1 MVKWTG
7 AKEGVRTDAD
17 ALVNIAGGL
26 RAVGTQSDS
35 IRFLPGFAGKWRG
48 IEVWSNPLII
58 QGDSANTAADTK
70 LSYVRISGVD
80 APHDAKGGPLI
91 VSSSANSTTFE
102 MNHSVF
108 SDNKGFYGGLSLRWV
123 RTAEICSSTFTG
135 NTATVGG
142 GVYITGGSD
151 INFVACAFTDNTARF
166 GGGIFLHQGYMSLV
180 GSVVARNTAI
190 IEGAGIDVGDM

>member
-1 MVKWTG
+1 MVRAKTGSRMVKWTG

-142 GVYITGGSD
+142 GVYHRRIGHQFRCLRLYRQHRSIWRRDFLAPRLYVVGWIRS
-151 INFVACAFTDNTARF
+151 CAEYSY
-166 GGGIFLHQGYMSLV
+166 H
-180 GSVVARNTAI
+180 
-190 IEGAGIDVGDM
+190 